1 MYAQLF
7 SSIRHIER
15 SRTVLIAVLIYFRL
29 IAQIVSN
36 YDDITD
42 NFDNMNLKSDLLR
55 GLPCAL
61 TVYSYQC

>member
-1 MYAQLF
+1 M
-7 SSIRHIER
+7 RHIER
-15 SRTVLIAVLIYFRL
+15 RRTGLIVGLIYFRL

-61 TVYSYQC
+61 TVYYY